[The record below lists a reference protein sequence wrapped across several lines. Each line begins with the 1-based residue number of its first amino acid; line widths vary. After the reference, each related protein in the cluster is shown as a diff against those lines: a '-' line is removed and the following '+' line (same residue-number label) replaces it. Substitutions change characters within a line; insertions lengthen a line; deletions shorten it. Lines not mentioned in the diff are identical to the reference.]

1 MSRITPFQIAMGI
14 GTAGALTDVSSYA
27 DLAAGVQRSWGRR
40 TEFEDIA
47 PGVFSFVLDNSD
59 GRFTPGNTASP
70 LTTTVTEGMAV
81 CWNTGGRLVAGTI
94 LAIEPTFP
102 SDESAW
108 AQIRITCVD
117 VLGAAGRREVADG
130 TLAAAVLDAA
140 DPFILWPLDD
150 DASSTTGRETTNS
163 GVGQL
168 STVTG
173 TFGLPGVD
181 ESLGTAFG
189 GGEGVGLGYL
199 PAKPLGFK
207 YSSTDHG
214 YWSCWAAPTASNKFY
229 MLVHDGLG
237 ISYLYFDW
245 NRNVPNK
252 FSVWSDTGS
261 AWTPPADFFDTE
273 WHFFSYL
280 SELVGGN
287 LIQSLYVDGVQVISL
302 NRGALPLMGNQ
313 IASVQFSGYPT
324 DTRVSRISHSRY
336 LPREDLAIAGTTAG
350 YFAALA
356 AMIPA
361 TANISSDISPS
372 AISSTVSAGSI
383 MDNLN
388 VANRTEQ
395 GAMYS
400 SVSGTLTSPTETLV
414 IRDRARPANVSASWN
429 VELELDGA
437 PSFVRDITNMV
448 ASVTSVSPTQNVTYS
463 DPDLAL
469 RASYAN
475 TSEEILYADFSS
487 MLGWDQD
494 RLQRGANVQLRV
506 ASVTIDAM
514 TTPTDRTS
522 DLLALTPGDRHRFT
536 NLPST
541 QLGFSTW
548 DGWLLG
554 VEETHTLTE
563 HTFTLYFQPALSDTG
578 IFDTSVYAADGELS
592 LSAAINSS
600 VTSMSVTTSN
610 ALVLLETTAFPYTL
624 VIDSEW
630 LSVTACTSAA
640 PQVVTVVRG
649 VGGTVAAAHSSGAL
663 VDVAPYLSLP
673 RYPSTTRYPS
683 TSLYPTAVRERPYYA
698 F

>member
-1 MSRITPFQIAMGI
+1 MGI
-14 GTAGALTDVSSYA
+14 GAAGALVDVSSYA
-27 DLAAGVQRSWGRR
+27 DLAAGVQRSWGRQ
-40 TEFEDIA
+40 TEFEDMA

-59 GRFTPGNTASP
+59 GRFTPGNTSSP
-70 LTTTVTEGMAV
+70 LATTVTEGMQV
-81 CWNTGGRLVAGTI
+81 CWNAGGRLVAGTI

-189 GGEGVGLGYL
+189 GGNGVALSYA
-199 PAKPLGFK
+199 PAKPLAFN

-229 MLVHDGLG
+229 MLVNDGLGG

-280 SELVGGN
+280 SEIVGGN
-287 LIQSLYVDGVQVISL
+287 LIQSLYVDGIQVISL

-313 IASVQFSGYPT
+313 IASVQLSGFPT

-336 LPREDLAIAGTTAG
+336 LPREDLALAGTTAG

-372 AISSTVSAGSI
+372 AVSLTVSAGSI
-383 MDNLN
+383 VDNLN

-448 ASVTSVSPTQNVTYS
+448 ASVTSTSPTQSVTYS

-475 TSEEILYADFSS
+475 TSEQILYADFNS

-506 ASVTIDAM
+506 ASVVIDAM

-522 DLLALTPGDRHRFT
+522 DLLALVPGDRHQFT
-536 NLPST
+536 GLPST

-554 VEETHTLTE
+554 VDESHTLEE
-563 HTFTLYFQPALSDTG
+563 HKFTLYFQPVLPDTA
-578 IFDTSVYAADGELS
+578 IYDTSLFMADSVLT
-592 LSAAINSS
+592 LASS
-600 VTSMSVTTSN
+600 ITSGATTMSVTTSN
-610 ALVLLETTAFPYTL
+610 STVLLETVTFPYTL
-624 VIDSEW
+624 LIDSEQ
-630 LSVTACTSAA
+630 VTVTGCTSAA
-640 PQVVTVVRG
+640 PQVATITRG
-649 VGGTVAAAHSSGAL
+649 VNGTTAAAHSAGAL
-663 VDVAPYLSLP
+663 VEVADIAGSPVFPSATL
-673 RYPSTTRYPS
+673 YPSS
-683 TSLYPTAVRERPYYA
+683 TLYPWSQTPYSRYA

>member
-1 MSRITPFQIAMGI
+1 MGI

-27 DLAAGVQRSWGRR
+27 DLGAGVQRSWGRQ

-81 CWNTGGRLVAGTI
+81 CWNAGGRLVTGTI
-94 LAIEPTFP
+94 LGIEPTFP
-102 SDESAW
+102 GDESAW

-199 PAKPLGFK
+199 PAKPLAFN

-229 MLVHDGLG
+229 MLVNDGLGG

-252 FSVWSDTGS
+252 FSVWSNTGS
-261 AWTPPADFFDTE
+261 AWTPPAGFFDTE

-287 LIQSLYVDGVQVISL
+287 LIQSLYVDGVQAISL

-350 YFAALA
+350 HFAALA

-372 AISSTVSAGSI
+372 AVSSTVSAGSI

-414 IRDRARPANVSASWN
+414 IRDRARPVNVSASWN
-429 VELELDGA
+429 VEIELDGA

-448 ASVTSVSPTQNVTYS
+448 ASVTSVSPTQSVAYS

-475 TSEEILYADFSS
+475 TSEQILYADFSS
-487 MLGWDQD
+487 MLGWCQD
-494 RLQRGANVQLRV
+494 RLQRGANVNLRL

-522 DLLALTPGDRHRFT
+522 ALLALVPGDRHQFT
-536 NLPST
+536 GLPST

-554 VEETHTLTE
+554 ADELHSLTE
-563 HTFTLYFQPALSDTG
+563 HTFTLYFQPVLPRTA
-578 IFDTSVYAADGELS
+578 IFDTDYYGADGALTLS
-592 LSAAINSS
+592 STI
-600 VTSMSVTTSN
+600 TSGATTMSVATSDTT
-610 ALVLLETTAFPYTL
+610 VKLETVTFPYTL
-624 VIDSEW
+624 EIDSE
-630 LSVTACTSAA
+630 
-640 PQVVTVVRG
+640 QVTVTG
-649 VGGTVAAAHSSGAL
+649 CAL
-663 VDVAPYLSLP
+663 RQPLKWSP
-673 RYPSTTRYPS
+673 
-683 TSLYPTAVRERPYYA
+683 
-698 F
+698 